1 MARKT
6 ADEGV
11 VSRLAGR
18 GEDAMTRLMDELG
31 RNSMVTDALARA
43 MSAKGR
49 LDSASRAA
57 LGQVGL
63 AAADDLTDLRM
74 QVADLEKRL
83 AKLEAGAKT
92 SSGSRA
98 GRSSTTSTRSTSTKS
113 SATSKSSGSRSGSA
127 AGSGASRP
135 KSSSESPR
143 SGSGR
148 SNPPG

>member
-63 AAADDLTDLRM
+63 AAADDLDDLRK
-74 QVADLEKRL
+74 QVASLEKRL
-83 AKLEAGAKT
+83 AKLEGAG
-92 SSGSRA
+92 
-98 GRSSTTSTRSTSTKS
+98 KS
-113 SATSKSSGSRSGSA
+113 PPSGSRSGRSA
-127 AGSGASRP
+127 TTSTKSTSTSTSP
-135 KSSSESPR
+135 KGRSS
-143 SGSGR
+143 SGSG
-148 SNPPG
+148 SSGTSGS

>member
-31 RNSMVTDALARA
+31 RNSVVTDALARA

-49 LDSASRAA
+49 LDTASRTA

-63 AAADDLTDLRM
+63 AAADDLNDLRK

-83 AKLEAGAKT
+83 AKLEAGGKA
-92 SSGSRA
+92 
-98 GRSSTTSTRSTSTKS
+98 
-113 SATSKSSGSRSGSA
+113 SSGSRSGRSA
-127 AGSGASRP
+127 TTST
-135 KSSSESPR
+135 KSTSTSTTSKSR
-143 SGSGR
+143 SGSGTDTARSGRSGGSSRPSDGR
-148 SNPPG
+148 SNPPA

>member
-1 MARKT
+1 MARRT

-11 VSRLAGR
+11 VSRIAGR

-31 RNSMVTDALARA
+31 RNSVVTDALARA

-63 AAADDLTDLRM
+63 AAADDVTDLRK
-74 QVADLEKRL
+74 QVADLERRL
-83 AKLEAGAKT
+83 AKLEAGGKA
-92 SSGSRA
+92 SPGRS
-98 GRSSTTSTRSTSTKS
+98 GRSSTTSTKSTSTKATSAAKSRGS
-113 SATSKSSGSRSGSA
+113 SGSSSKSSGGS
-127 AGSGASRP
+127 S
-135 KSSSESPR
+135 R

-148 SNPPG
+148 SNPSG

>member
-1 MARKT
+1 MARRT

-31 RNSMVTDALARA
+31 RNSVVTDALARA

-63 AAADDLTDLRM
+63 AAADDLTDLRK

-83 AKLEAGAKT
+83 AKLEAGGKPPP
-92 SSGSRA
+92 GSRS
-98 GRSSTTSTRSTSTKS
+98 GRSSTTSTKSTSTKS
-113 SATSKSSGSRSGSA
+113 SSKSSESRSGS
-127 AGSGASRP
+127 GSSRS
-135 KSSSESPR
+135 KSSSGSSR
-143 SGSGR
+143 SSTSR

>member
-31 RNSMVTDALARA
+31 RNSRVTDALARA

-63 AAADDLTDLRM
+63 AAADDLDDLRK
-74 QVADLEKRL
+74 QVASLEKRL
-83 AKLEAGAKT
+83 AKLEGAGKSPSA
-92 SSGSRA
+92 GSRP
-98 GRSSTTSTRSTSTKS
+98 GRSATTSTKS
-113 SATSKSSGSRSGSA
+113 TSTSTS
-127 AGSGASRP
+127 P
-135 KSSSESPR
+135 KRR
-143 SGSGR
+143 SGSGSSGTSGSG
-148 SNPPG
+148 SNPTG

>member
-63 AAADDLTDLRM
+63 AASDDLHDLRK

-83 AKLEAGAKT
+83 AKLEAGGKA
-92 SSGSRA
+92 SPVSRS
-98 GRSSTTSTRSTSTKS
+98 GRSSTTSTKSTSTKS
-113 SATSKSSGSRSGSA
+113 SSARSRSGS
-127 AGSGASRP
+127 GSGSSRTTSPGASSR
-135 KSSSESPR
+135 SSSS
-143 SGSGR
+143 R
-148 SNPPG
+148 SNPSG

>member
-31 RNSMVTDALARA
+31 RNSVVTDALARA

-49 LDSASRAA
+49 LDSASRAT

-63 AAADDLTDLRM
+63 AASDDVDDLDPDV
-74 QVADLEKRL
+74 VADHDRL
-83 AKLEAGAKT
+83 VLAARQDEQPALLVGPVRRE
-92 SSGSRA
+92 RA
-98 GRSSTTSTRSTSTKS
+98 V
-113 SATSKSSGSRSGSA
+113 
-127 AGSGASRP
+127 
-135 KSSSESPR
+135 
-143 SGSGR
+143 
-148 SNPPG
+148 

>member
-31 RNSMVTDALARA
+31 RNSVVTDALARA

-49 LDSASRAA
+49 LDTASRTA

-63 AAADDLTDLRM
+63 AAADDLNDLRK

-83 AKLEAGAKT
+83 AKLEAGGKA
-92 SSGSRA
+92 SSGTRS
-98 GRSSTTSTRSTSTKS
+98 GRSSTTSTKSTSTSAS
-113 SATSKSSGSRSGSA
+113 SKSRSGSGTGTSRSG
-127 AGSGASRP
+127 GSSGSSRP
-135 KSSSESPR
+135 
-143 SGSGR
+143 SGGR
-148 SNPPG
+148 SNPAA

>member
-31 RNSMVTDALARA
+31 RNSVVTDALARA

-49 LDSASRAA
+49 LDTASRTA

-63 AAADDLTDLRM
+63 AAADDLSDLRK

-83 AKLEAGAKT
+83 AKLEGGG
-92 SSGSRA
+92 SSRSGSRS
-98 GRSSTTSTRSTSTKS
+98 GRSSTTS
-113 SATSKSSGSRSGSA
+113 
-127 AGSGASRP
+127 
-135 KSSSESPR
+135 
-143 SGSGR
+143 
-148 SNPPG
+148 

>member
-11 VSRLAGR
+11 VSRIAGR

-31 RNSMVTDALARA
+31 RNAVVTDALARA

-63 AAADDLTDLRM
+63 AAADELSDLRR
-74 QVADLEKRL
+74 QVADLERRL
-83 AKLEAGAKT
+83 AKLEAGGKA
-92 SSGSRA
+92 SRGRS
-98 GRSSTTSTRSTSTKS
+98 GRSSATSTKSTSTKT
-113 SATSKSSGSRSGSA
+113 TSTGKSRSGS
-127 AGSGASRP
+127 GSSGSKPSGGSA
-135 KSSSESPR
+135 R

>member
-6 ADEGV
+6 LDEGV

-63 AAADDLTDLRM
+63 AAADDLTDLRK
-74 QVADLEKRL
+74 QVASLENRL
-83 AKLEAGAKT
+83 AKLEARGKQ
-92 SSGSRA
+92 SSSSRS
-98 GRSSTTSTRSTSTKS
+98 GRSSTTSTKTTSTKS
-113 SATSKSSGSRSGSA
+113 TSASKSARSRSGSGSSPSKPSGESSRSGSA
-127 AGSGASRP
+127 
-135 KSSSESPR
+135 
-143 SGSGR
+143 R
-148 SNPPG
+148 SNPSG